1 MKFQARFPRPSR
13 DSRTL
18 LPALLS
24 AVLALMVALQF
35 ALPAEV
41 ELPPR
46 IGQTVPARITASEV
60 ARVVSNPVIL
70 RNALFTPGR
79 GGGGIGNVATAGPLD
94 GAVVVGTVRGRGF
107 ARALLQQ
114 SDGSSV
120 AVPLGGGYRGWRLAG
135 LNRDSAIFTRDG
147 ERVAMPFTNGSVGPN
162 PVFPKQQANEE

>member
-13 DSRTL
+13 DSGTL

-24 AVLALMVALQF
+24 GVLALMVALQF

-41 ELPPR
+41 ELPLQ
-46 IGQTVPARITASEV
+46 IGQAVPARIATSEV
-60 ARVVSNPVIL
+60 ARVVSNPVIM
-70 RNALFTPGR
+70 RNALFTPSR
-79 GGGGIGNVATAGPLD
+79 GGSGGGNVATAGPLD

-114 SDGSSV
+114 SDGSSI

-135 LNRDSAIFTRDG
+135 LNRDAAIFTRDG
-147 ERVAMPFTNGSVGPN
+147 ERIAMPFTTGIVEANRSFPN
-162 PVFPKQQANEE
+162 QRANEE